1 MTHANH
7 SAPGHVQV
15 GGDRIAGI
23 SNAVFRVFSAGTGFT
38 VTRNRHLNGPLGLVI
53 APNGNILTVNGGNG
67 KLIEITPFG
76 SQIAI
81 RQLDSSVSRGSP
93 PGAGALF
100 GLAVKPGH
108 RAVYYVDDA
117 TNTLNLLH
125 R

>member
-1 MTHANH
+1 
-7 SAPGHVQV
+7 
-15 GGDRIAGI
+15 
-23 SNAVFRVFSAGTGFT
+23 FRPFTAGTGFT
-38 VTRNRHLNGPLGLVI
+38 VSRGHHLNGPLGLVI
-53 APNGNILTVNGGNG
+53 APNGNILTVYVGDG
-67 KLIEITPFG
+67 KLVEITPFG
-76 SQIAI
+76 AQIAT
-81 RQLDSSVSRGSP
+81 RQLDSTVTPGSP

>member
-1 MTHANH
+1 
-7 SAPGHVQV
+7 
-15 GGDRIAGI
+15 
-23 SNAVFRVFSAGTGFT
+23 
-38 VTRNRHLNGPLGLVI
+38 
-53 APNGNILTVNGGNG
+53 
-67 KLIEITPFG
+67 
-76 SQIAI
+76 
-81 RQLDSSVSRGSP
+81 VSPGSP